1 MPDTAFVHGDQ
12 KTGTHARVV
21 KNEATVRETH
31 RGWQMRETS
40 GVTPEN
46 DRHRNIMAASR
57 DPFTHAGEGME
68 RASESYENKGDFI
81 SGCFRVSQNAQFSTS

>member
-46 DRHRNIMAASR
+46 DRHRNIVAASR
-57 DPFTHAGEGME
+57 DTLTHAGEGTE
-68 RASESYENKGDFI
+68 RIVKTKKDKSDFVSRRFRASHD
-81 SGCFRVSQNAQFSTS
+81 A